1 MENKFRKL
9 QRSRQRPDHRI
20 KGGNKASLTV
30 EAAFVLPLFI
40 FFMIAFL
47 YFIQLMNVQEHIQES
62 ITKTGLSLARLAYVY
77 DDFLDAE
84 EAKNADVTLFGEEY
98 DINLKELSGIV
109 LGETVVKTLVMKEL
123 DTDEINHSCIKGGFR
138 EISFYY
144 SSILEEE
151 DCIDI
156 VARYYVRIPVWF
168 FGLEDM
174 RLIQRVRVRGWTGHQ
189 VPARYTTVKEETD
202 TEEAVV
208 YITETGT
215 VYHKERSC
223 SHLKLSIEEVSGIP
237 DSRRNRSGGK
247 YYPCESCCDK
257 EASDTDIYY
266 ITDFGNRY
274 HTGKDCPG
282 LKRTIREIA
291 RSEVSGRA
299 PCKRCSQ

>member
-189 VPARYTTVKEETD
+189 VPAR
-202 TEEAVV
+202 
-208 YITETGT
+208 
-215 VYHKERSC
+215 
-223 SHLKLSIEEVSGIP
+223 
-237 DSRRNRSGGK
+237 
-247 YYPCESCCDK
+247 
-257 EASDTDIYY
+257 
-266 ITDFGNRY
+266 
-274 HTGKDCPG
+274 
-282 LKRTIREIA
+282 
-291 RSEVSGRA
+291 
-299 PCKRCSQ
+299 